1 MFAVVGC
8 NNCSALW
15 VVEGRPDSTSCPRCG
30 KRHQFQK
37 LKRFAETDTAET
49 AKEARSRMLQGRS
62 DADVEVDD
70 FATLEADAMD
80 SGMSDEEFLTAS
92 GLDAEEV
99 TAAGDRAES
108 SPGASASR
116 SRKEVVRDA
125 IGEQDRPT
133 ETEIREYAADHGVDP
148 DYVDRA
154 LEKLRRRGEVSE
166 SGGRYRLL

>member
-8 NNCSALW
+8 NECSALW

-30 KRHQFQK
+30 KRHQYKK
-37 LKRFAETDTAET
+37 LKRFAETDTAEA

-62 DADVEVDD
+62 DTDLEVDD
-70 FATLEADAMD
+70 FATLERDAMA
-80 SGMSDEEFLTAS
+80 SGMSEDEFLTAS
-92 GLDAEEV
+92 GLDADEV
-99 TAAGDRAES
+99 AAAGERAES
-108 SPGASASR
+108 SGGSR
-116 SRKEVVRDA
+116 SRKQVVRDA
-125 IGEQDRPT
+125 IDTQDRPT
-133 ETEIREYAADHGVDP
+133 EAEIRAYAADHGVDP